1 MHDEHWIFK
10 QAYKANTLTHVKV
23 FKVSKVLS
31 KVSSNQ
37 VNETKPK
44 QATFPHI
51 GKFIYSIMYVCKY
64 CLYVK
69 DCNIIVM
76 HVSVGILQVC

>member
-23 FKVSKVLS
+23 FKVSKVLSEVFSDVLSKVLS

-64 CLYVK
+64 CL
-69 DCNIIVM
+69 M
-76 HVSVGILQVC
+76 